1 MTVYLIGD
9 SIRMNA
15 ESCVRA
21 QLEGIALVSPRENC
35 KSSHQVRA
43 NIEAWAPATVGD
55 IVHLNCGLHDIR
67 YNPGLTF
74 PVSSLA
80 QYRAN
85 LVGIFEMLAR
95 TQCQVIW
102 ATSTPLDEA
111 RHNAS
116 KPSRR
121 YLADLLRYNEA
132 SVELA
137 HAFGFA
143 VNDLYQVANAAG
155 LSELL
160 LPDGIHFNPQGNRV
174 VGQAIAEAIG
184 AHL

>member
-1 MTVYLIGD
+1 MPRCLVGVSSLLGD
-9 SIRMNA
+9 GVQFIWRQCPA
-15 ESCVRA
+15 GWLYV
-21 QLEGIALVSPRENC
+21 
-35 KSSHQVRA
+35 
-43 NIEAWAPATVGD
+43 APATVGD